1 MRVVGG
7 AVPLPLER
15 LRLTAGVMP
24 LFWAAGDA
32 GVAVQPA
39 RAELFLSSHATFQRD
54 ETSVKRPEVYPFG
67 FSLST

>member
-1 MRVVGG
+1 
-7 AVPLPLER
+7 
-15 LRLTAGVMP
+15 MP